1 MLVLVRAM
9 MTYLYLACRG
19 VHVKLRV
26 DTTTPTQRPRVAANP
41 LPFMKMSVCQRLLD
55 MLSYSA
61 DIYQGEDKT
70 LFRVQEI
77 QTLGSLSLNW
87 ALVLSSSERT

>member
-1 MLVLVRAM
+1 M
-9 MTYLYLACRG
+9 MTYLYTACRG

-26 DTTTPTQRPRVAANP
+26 DTTRPDQRPRVAAN
-41 LPFMKMSVCQRLLD
+41 LSLLLKMSVHQRLLD
-55 MLSYSA
+55 MLSCSA
-61 DIYQGEDKT
+61 DVYQGEDKT

-87 ALVLSSSERT
+87 TLVLSG